1 MRKNST
7 ANIITPDFVQETD
20 VVTTVI
26 LPGLPGVTGK
36 VDPVVTAFIN
46 DAVYATFYST
56 ETGITGSGALTGN
69 ALMNTSISPA
79 DIEAVFLSNI
89 TGLLNSSPYK
99 GSVITGAT
107 LELVSEV
114 QNRKGISLSW
124 LIKVSAGRTV
134 IRADIEGSVIYSI
147 RNI

>member
-1 MRKNST
+1 MRKNPT
-7 ANIITPDFVQETD
+7 ANIITPDFIQETD
-20 VVTTVI
+20 VVTTLI

-56 ETGITGSGALTGN
+56 ETGITGSGALTGSS
-69 ALMNTSISPA
+69 LMNTSISSA
-79 DIEAVFLSNI
+79 DIEAVFLGNI
-89 TGLLNSSPYK
+89 TRLLNSVPYK

-114 QNRKGISLSW
+114 QARKGITLGW
-124 LIKVSAGRTV
+124 LIKVAAGKTV
-134 IRADIEGSVIYSI
+134 IRADVEGSVIYSI

>member
-1 MRKNST
+1 M
-7 ANIITPDFVQETD
+7 A
-20 VVTTVI
+20 TTLI
-26 LPGLPGVTGK
+26 LPGLPGITGK

-69 ALMNTSISPA
+69 ALMNTSVSPA
-79 DIEAVFLSNI
+79 DIEAVFLGNI
-89 TGLLNSSPYK
+89 TRLLNSIPYK

-107 LELVSEV
+107 LELVSEIHA
-114 QNRKGISLSW
+114 RKGISLSW
-124 LIKVSAGRTV
+124 LIKVSAGKKV
-134 IRADIEGSVIYSI
+134 IRADIEGSVIYNI